1 MLSGGNFYFQLLQ
14 YLFNVVHLFTSEGVV
29 RYFNLGPA
37 IDCEV
42 FDLCVLQSRLS
53 APCFRL
59 DLKCGS
65 QIMHGLECQELPYV
79 NTEDCLFLKGEFS
92 RFTLNIFDI
101 FVHTCRMQLSY
112 SSLKGAI
119 ILIMHCMCIF
129 SSLRGMTS
137 LELSCTVTK
146 WSKVFFLNS
155 FSIRSMMYK
164 DK

>member
-1 MLSGGNFYFQLLQ
+1 
-14 YLFNVVHLFTSEGVV
+14 
-29 RYFNLGPA
+29 
-37 IDCEV
+37 
-42 FDLCVLQSRLS
+42 
-53 APCFRL
+53 
-59 DLKCGS
+59 
-65 QIMHGLECQELPYV
+65 MHGLECQELPYV

-146 WSKVFFLNS
+146 WSKFFFNQKYDVQRQIKMQMKELKNS
-155 FSIRSMMYK
+155 TSSKQSLFYVLLGIFMLICT
-164 DK
+164 